1 MIIDSHAHFGSILD
15 FKMPGEKLIGA
26 MDNAGINC
34 AVVSNIEGME
44 FDHRADPLS
53 KSILR
58 DQIAVNEAALD
69 FSRKHPGRIY
79 PLIWVMPHTGGAGSE
94 FRKFISSNRRSVY
107 GLKFHPFS
115 NQSPIDSDYCEPY
128 IKLAAE
134 FDLPVVVHTASSDES
149 SPARVGIMAQ
159 KYPGLR
165 FLLVHMGLYTDN
177 EESIGLVL
185 RHPNIYG
192 DTTWVRPEKT
202 MELIMLGGI
211 DKIMFGTDA
220 PIGETELYSSPDVQT
235 YIREW
240 EDVLGSK
247 NHNKLLHQNAEEFF
261 GIVKKN

>member
-1 MIIDSHAHFGSILD
+1 MIIDSHTHFGSILD
-15 FKMPGEKLIGA
+15 FDMPGEKLINA
-26 MDNAGINC
+26 MDLAGIDC
-34 AVVSNIEGME
+34 AVVSNIESME

-69 FSRKHPGRIY
+69 FSRKYPGRIC
-79 PLIWVMPHTGGAGSE
+79 PLVWVMPHTGGAGSE
-94 FRKFISSNRRSVY
+94 FRKFISSNRRAVY

-115 NQSPIDSDYCEPY
+115 NQAPIDSDFCDPY

-149 SPARVGIMAQ
+149 SPARVAVMAQ

-177 EESIGLVL
+177 EESISLIL
-185 RHPNIYG
+185 RHPNLYG

-202 MELIMLGGI
+202 MELIMQGGI

-220 PIGETELYSSPDVQT
+220 PIGEMDIYSSPDVQT

-240 EDVLGSK
+240 RSVLR
-247 NHNKLLHQNAEEFF
+247 NADYNKLMHENAELFF
-261 GIVKKN
+261 AIK